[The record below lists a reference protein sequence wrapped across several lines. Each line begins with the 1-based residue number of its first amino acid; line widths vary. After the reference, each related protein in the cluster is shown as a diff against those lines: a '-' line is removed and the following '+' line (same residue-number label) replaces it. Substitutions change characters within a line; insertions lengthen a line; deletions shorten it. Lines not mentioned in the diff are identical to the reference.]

1 MKIKR
6 ILLVFLF
13 LGSFYGYSQQVFTLL
28 SNLEYPRALCLDNGT
43 VYFTETQGALDP
55 FGGRVSLLQYD
66 ISSAQTDTLVHQLI
80 CSNTI
85 LINSSGTLY
94 LGSEI
99 GPAVGDQGWVSQYV
113 PSGSKDAIV
122 TTVDIATH
130 DMRLTPY
137 GDVLL
142 IGQSFSST
150 AKSIQRFDGGDFSN
164 PPTILKTGKGIANS
178 IVQLDSTVYYAT
190 NQGIYFFGPDGIESI
205 LSGQPS
211 VAIDYYKGY
220 IYYANIQ
227 TGTIGRVHIASG
239 SNTILVSGLND
250 PVNLR
255 IDTVNEALYFL
266 ESGTSSG
273 QYFDGT
279 LKVVDISYL
288 HIGVDE
294 APSVS
299 SLSIYPNPIS
309 DGVLT
314 IANAPTDSEITITDI
329 QGREVLHTH
338 STESGV
344 IDVSILKGGIYLL
357 HVSSREGQSVQHIL
371 IQ

>member
-1 MKIKR
+1 MNVKR
-6 ILLVFLF
+6 LLFAL
-13 LGSFYGYSQQVFTLL
+13 LLISSFHGYSQQVFTLL
-28 SNLEYPRALCLDNGT
+28 SNLEYPRALCLDNGQ

-66 ISSAQTDTLVHQLI
+66 IGSAQTDTLVYQLI
-80 CSNTI
+80 CGNTI
-85 LINSSGTLY
+85 LVTPSGGLY

-113 PSGSKDAIV
+113 PSGNKDSVV

-130 DMRLTPY
+130 DMRMNSF

-150 AKSIQRFDGGDFSN
+150 AKSIQRFDGGDFTS
-164 PPTILKTGKGIANS
+164 PPTILQTGKGLANS
-178 IVQLDSTVYYAT
+178 IVQHDSTVYYS
-190 NQGIYFFGPDGIESI
+190 NSNGIYFFGPDGVEYV
-205 LSGQPS
+205 LSAQPAGS
-211 VAIDYYKGY
+211 IDYYKGY
-220 IYYANIQ
+220 IYYTNIP
-227 TGTIGRVHIASG
+227 TGTIGRVNIVSG
-239 SNTILVSGLND
+239 SNTIVVSGLND

-255 IDTVNEALYFL
+255 IDTANGSLYFL
-266 ESGTSSG
+266 EAGTSSG

-288 HIGVDE
+288 HIGVE
-294 APSVS
+294 EMSSVPP
-299 SLSIYPNPIS
+299 LSIYPNPVT

-314 IANAPTDSEITITDI
+314 IANAPTDADITITDI
-329 QGREVLHTH
+329 QGREVHRTH
-338 STESGV
+338 NTKSGV
-344 IDVSILKGGIYLL
+344 IDVSTLNEGIYIL
-357 HVSSREGQSVQHIL
+357 HIYDREGQSVQHIL

>member
-1 MKIKR
+1 
-6 ILLVFLF
+6 
-13 LGSFYGYSQQVFTLL
+13 
-28 SNLEYPRALCLDNGT
+28 
-43 VYFTETQGALDP
+43 
-55 FGGRVSLLQYD
+55 
-66 ISSAQTDTLVHQLI
+66 
-80 CSNTI
+80 
-85 LINSSGTLY
+85 
-94 LGSEI
+94 
-99 GPAVGDQGWVSQYV
+99 
-113 PSGSKDAIV
+113 
-122 TTVDIATH
+122 
-130 DMRLTPY
+130 MRLTPY

-357 HVSSREGQSVQHIL
+357 HVSSRGGQSVQHIL

>member
-13 LGSFYGYSQQVFTLL
+13 LGSFYGYGQQVFTLL
-28 SNLEYPRALCLDNGT
+28 SNLEYPRALCLDNGK

-85 LINSSGTLY
+85 LVHPSGALY

-99 GPAVGDQGWVSQYV
+99 GPSAGDQGWVSQYV
-113 PSGSKDAIV
+113 PGGNDDTIV

-130 DMRLTPY
+130 DMRLNSA

-142 IGQSFSST
+142 IGQSFSSN
-150 AKSIQRFDGGDFSN
+150 AKSIQRFDGGDFTN
-164 PPTILKTGKGIANS
+164 PPTILKTGKGIATS
-178 IVQLDSTVYYAT
+178 IVQHDSIVYYAT
-190 NQGIYFFGPDGIESI
+190 NQGIYFFGPDGIEDI

-227 TGTIGRVHIASG
+227 TGTIGRVSIASG
-239 SNTILVSGLND
+239 SNTILVSGLNQ

-255 IDTVNEALYFL
+255 IDTANGSLYFL
-266 ESGTSSG
+266 ESGTSAG
-273 QYFDGT
+273 QFFDGT
-279 LKVVDISYL
+279 LKVLDISYL

-294 APSVS
+294 VSSVP
-299 SLSIYPNPIS
+299 SLSIYPNPVS

-314 IANAPTDSEITITDI
+314 IANAPKDSEITITDI
-329 QGREVLHTH
+329 QGREVHHTR
-338 STESGV
+338 SAESGV
-344 IDVSILKGGIYLL
+344 IDVSTLNEGIYILRI
-357 HVSSREGQSVQHIL
+357 HTREGQSIQRMVVQ
-371 IQ
+371 